1 MSESYDPERWNNVLL
16 AERKGPVLIM
26 RMNRPERMN
35 AINADLMD
43 ALLDLTQHAAADDS
57 VRAVVLIGEGKG
69 FCAGGDVLE
78 GAHRKRDPN
87 APKPTDPFQ
96 ARVDDHYTRTYT
108 SHLLHTMPKPT
119 IALVR
124 GAAMGAGMSLA
135 LACDYRICSET
146 AVFRSAFVN
155 NALSGD
161 YGIGYFLTKAL
172 GHYKAMELVMLS
184 EKVDAARA
192 NALGLVTRL
201 VSDDALEAEGI
212 AFAERLANGPTIAYA
227 GIKANIEA
235 ACRGSLDDYLKVE
248 ASSQTRC
255 GFSED
260 IREAGKAFIEKR
272 PPVFQG
278 K

>member
-1 MSESYDPERWNNVLL
+1 MSNSYDPARWNNVLL
-16 AERKGPVLIM
+16 EERKGPVLIM
-26 RMNRPERMN
+26 RMNRPTRMN

-43 ALLDLTQHAAADDS
+43 ALLDLTQRAAADES

-78 GAHRKRDPN
+78 GASRKRDPN
-87 APKPTDPFQ
+87 TPKPADPFK
-96 ARVDDHYTRTYT
+96 ARADDHYTRTYT

-124 GAAMGAGMSLA
+124 GAAMGAGMSIA
-135 LACDYRICSET
+135 LACDYRICSDT

-172 GHYKAMELVMLS
+172 GACKAMELIMLS
-184 EKVDAARA
+184 EKVDAAKA
-192 NALGLVTRL
+192 NALGLVTKL
-201 VSDDALEAEGI
+201 VSDEALEAEGI
-212 AFAERLANGPTIAYA
+212 AFAEKLATGPTIAYA
-227 GIKANIEA
+227 GIKANIAA
-235 ACRGSLDDYLKVE
+235 ACEGSLDHYLRVE
-248 ASSQTRC
+248 ANSQTRC

-260 IREAGKAFIEKR
+260 IREAGKSFIEKR
-272 PPVFQG
+272 PPVYQG